1 MKPNR
6 LSQSGNIQSIE
17 TMIFAIIA
25 SLLLIGFFSGY
36 EIGFVSANRLSL
48 ELKKK
53 QGSRAG
59 NILAKFL
66 ETPTQ
71 FIGTCLIG
79 LNISLVVFGILFEE
93 ALHTYIWSAFDL
105 GPYAI
110 LFGNTVVSTL
120 VILLIGE
127 LVPKAIFKAR
137 AASMITSFAPLA
149 NFFHLLFKP
158 LTIILV
164 NLAQWVLRNLFNVK
178 VINKKEAFTKVD
190 LAHFVQQTKEE
201 QNQQDL
207 NTDLFENALS
217 LPDIKIRECL
227 VPRTEIV
234 GVEINTS
241 IQDLQKIFEETKLSK
256 LIVYEESLDSIVGYV
271 HQLDLFKKPVKLSDV
286 LHSIQLVPE
295 SMNAADLI
303 NLFSKKRKSIAWV
316 VDEFGGTAG
325 IVTMEDVLEEIF
337 GEIDDEY
344 DEQEF
349 LEKQLSDT
357 EFIFSGRLE
366 LDYLYEKYGIDFSA
380 DSAETLSGYLIHNY
394 ESIPK
399 IRTTIHLAHFD
410 AEILSVS
417 DTRIEKVKIK
427 IR

>member
-1 MKPNR
+1 M
-6 LSQSGNIQSIE
+6 L
-17 TMIFAIIA
+17 FAIIA
-25 SLLLIGFFSGY
+25 SLALIGFFSGY

-53 QGSRAG
+53 QGGQSG
-59 NILAKFL
+59 KIIAKFL
-66 ETPTQ
+66 AEPTQ
-71 FIGTCLIG
+71 FIGTCLVG

-93 ALHTYIWSAFDL
+93 LLDLLIWDHFNPGNYSVL
-105 GPYAI
+105 
-110 LFGNTVVSTL
+110 LGNTILSTL

-127 LVPKAIFKAR
+127 LGPKAIFKAR
-137 AASMITSFAPLA
+137 AASMINTFAPLA
-149 NFFHLLFKP
+149 NFFHILFRP
-158 LTIILV
+158 LTLLLV
-164 NLAQWVLRNLFNVK
+164 NLAQWVLRNLFQVRL
-178 VINKKEAFTKVD
+178 VNKKEAFTKVD
-190 LAHFVQQTKEE
+190 LAHFVQQSKDQKE
-201 QNQQDL
+201 QQEL

-234 GVEINTS
+234 GV
-241 IQDLQKIFEETKLSK
+241 DLQTTIESLTEIFMETKLSK
-256 LIVYEESLDSIVGYV
+256 LIVYDDTLDTIVGYV
-271 HQLDLFKKPVKLSDV
+271 HQLDLFKKPASIASI
-286 LHSIQLVPE
+286 LHTIPLVPE

-303 NLFSKKRKSIAWV
+303 NLFSKKRKSIALV

-349 LEKQLSDT
+349 LEKKLSDT
-357 EFIFSGRLE
+357 EYVFSGRLE

-380 DSAETLSGYLIHNY
+380 DSAETLSGYLIHKN
-394 ESIPK
+394 EAIPK
-399 IRTTIHLAHFD
+399 LRQVIHLSHFD
-410 AEILSVS
+410 AEILAVS

-427 IR
+427 IH

>member
-1 MKPNR
+1 M
-6 LSQSGNIQSIE
+6 L
-17 TMIFAIIA
+17 FAIIA
-25 SLLLIGFFSGY
+25 SLALIGFFSGY

-53 QGSRAG
+53 QGGRSG
-59 NILAKFL
+59 KIIAKFL
-66 ETPTQ
+66 AEPTQ
-71 FIGTCLIG
+71 FIGTCLVG

-93 ALHTYIWSAFDL
+93 LLDILIWDHFNPGNYSVL
-105 GPYAI
+105 
-110 LFGNTVVSTL
+110 LGNTILSTL

-127 LVPKAIFKAR
+127 LGPKAIFKAR
-137 AASMITSFAPLA
+137 AASMINTFAPLA
-149 NFFHLLFKP
+149 NFFHILFRP
-158 LTIILV
+158 LTLLLV
-164 NLAQWVLRNLFNVK
+164 NLAQWVLRNLFQVRL
-178 VINKKEAFTKVD
+178 VNKKEAFTKVD
-190 LAHFVQQTKEE
+190 LAHFVQQSKDQKE
-201 QNQQDL
+201 QQEL

-234 GVEINTS
+234 GVDLQTS
-241 IQDLQKIFEETKLSK
+241 IESLTEIFMETKLSK
-256 LIVYEESLDSIVGYV
+256 LIVYDDTLDTIVGYV
-271 HQLDLFKKPVKLSDV
+271 HQLDLFKKPTTIASI
-286 LHSIQLVPE
+286 LHTIPLVPE

-349 LEKQLSDT
+349 LEKKLSDT
-357 EFIFSGRLE
+357 EYVFSGRLE

-380 DSAETLSGYLIHNY
+380 DSAETLSGYLIHKN
-394 ESIPK
+394 EAIPK
-399 IRTTIHLAHFD
+399 LRQVIHLSHFD
-410 AEILSVS
+410 AEILAVS

-427 IR
+427 IH

>member
-1 MKPNR
+1 
-6 LSQSGNIQSIE
+6 
-17 TMIFAIIA
+17 MIFAIIA
-25 SLLLIGFFSGY
+25 SLILIGFFSGY

-53 QGSRAG
+53 QGNRAG
-59 NILAKFL
+59 LIIARFL
-66 ETPTQ
+66 QAPTQ

-79 LNISLVVFGILFEE
+79 VNISLVVFGILFEQLLE
-93 ALHTYIWSAFDL
+93 EHVWAKLQLSEYS
-105 GPYAI
+105 I
-110 LFGNTVVSTL
+110 LLGNTVLSTL

-137 AASMITSFAPLA
+137 AASMITRFATIA
-149 NFFHLLFKP
+149 NFFHLLFSPITKVM
-158 LTIILV
+158 V
-164 NLAQWVLRNLFNVK
+164 NFAQFVLRHLFNVK
-178 VINKKEAFTKVD
+178 VVNQKEAFSKVD
-190 LAHFVQQTKEE
+190 LAHFIQQSVE
-201 QNQQDL
+201 QQQQQEL

-227 VPRTEIV
+227 VPRTEII

-241 IQDLQKIFEETKLSK
+241 IEALRAAFVETKLSK
-256 LIVYEESLDSIVGYV
+256 LIVYEDTLDTILGYV
-271 HQLDLFKKPVKLSDV
+271 HQLDLFKKPNNIKSV
-286 LHSIQLVPE
+286 LHPIILVPE

-303 NLFSKKRKSIAWV
+303 SLFSKKRKSIAWV

-349 LEKQLSDT
+349 LEKQLSET
-357 EFIFSGRLE
+357 EYIFSGRLE

-380 DSAETLSGYLIHNY
+380 DNSETLSGYLIHRH
-394 ESIPK
+394 EAIPK
-399 IRTTIHLAHFD
+399 VRTTIQLDHFD
-410 AEILSVS
+410 AEILAVS

-427 IR
+427 TH

>member
-1 MKPNR
+1 M
-6 LSQSGNIQSIE
+6 L
-17 TMIFAIIA
+17 FAIIA
-25 SLLLIGFFSGY
+25 SLALIGFFSGY

-53 QGSRAG
+53 QGGQSG
-59 NILAKFL
+59 KIIAKFL
-66 ETPTQ
+66 AEPTQ
-71 FIGTCLIG
+71 FIGTCLVG

-93 ALHTYIWSAFDL
+93 LLDLLIWDHFNPGNYSVL
-105 GPYAI
+105 
-110 LFGNTVVSTL
+110 LGNTILSTL

-127 LVPKAIFKAR
+127 LGPKAIFKAR
-137 AASMITSFAPLA
+137 AASMINTFAPLA
-149 NFFHLLFKP
+149 NFFHILFRP
-158 LTIILV
+158 LTLLLV
-164 NLAQWVLRNLFNVK
+164 NLAQWVLRNLFQVRL
-178 VINKKEAFTKVD
+178 VNKKEAFTKVD
-190 LAHFVQQTKEE
+190 LAHFVQQSKDQKE
-201 QNQQDL
+201 QQEL

-234 GVEINTS
+234 GV
-241 IQDLQKIFEETKLSK
+241 DLQTTIESLTEIFMETKLSK
-256 LIVYEESLDSIVGYV
+256 LIVYDDTLDTIVGYV
-271 HQLDLFKKPVKLSDV
+271 HQLDLFKKPASIASI
-286 LHSIQLVPE
+286 LHTIPLVPE

-349 LEKQLSDT
+349 LEKKLSDT
-357 EFIFSGRLE
+357 EYVFSGRLE

-380 DSAETLSGYLIHNY
+380 DSAETLSGYLIHKN
-394 ESIPK
+394 EAIPK
-399 IRTTIHLAHFD
+399 LRQVIHLSHFD
-410 AEILSVS
+410 AEILAVS

-427 IR
+427 IH

>member
-1 MKPNR
+1 M
-6 LSQSGNIQSIE
+6 L
-17 TMIFAIIA
+17 FAIIA
-25 SLLLIGFFSGY
+25 SLALIGFFSGY

-53 QGSRAG
+53 QGGQSG
-59 NILAKFL
+59 KIIAKFL
-66 ETPTQ
+66 AEPTQ
-71 FIGTCLIG
+71 FIGTCLVG

-93 ALHTYIWSAFDL
+93 LLDLIIWDHFNPGNYSVL
-105 GPYAI
+105 
-110 LFGNTVVSTL
+110 LGNTILSTL

-127 LVPKAIFKAR
+127 LGPKAIFKAR
-137 AASMITSFAPLA
+137 AASMINTFAPLA
-149 NFFHLLFKP
+149 NFFHILFRP
-158 LTIILV
+158 LTLLLV
-164 NLAQWVLRNLFNVK
+164 NLAQWVLRNLFQVRL
-178 VINKKEAFTKVD
+178 VNKKEAFTKVD
-190 LAHFVQQTKEE
+190 LAHFVQQSKDQKE
-201 QNQQDL
+201 QQEL

-234 GVEINTS
+234 GV
-241 IQDLQKIFEETKLSK
+241 DLQTTIESLTEIFMETKLSK
-256 LIVYEESLDSIVGYV
+256 LIVYDDTLDTIVGYV
-271 HQLDLFKKPVKLSDV
+271 HQLDLFKKPASIASI
-286 LHSIQLVPE
+286 LHTIPLVPE

-349 LEKQLSDT
+349 LEKKLSDT
-357 EFIFSGRLE
+357 EYVFSGRLE

-380 DSAETLSGYLIHNY
+380 DSAETLSGYLIHKN
-394 ESIPK
+394 EAIPK
-399 IRTTIHLAHFD
+399 LRQVIHLSHFD
-410 AEILSVS
+410 AEILAVS

-427 IR
+427 IH

>member
-1 MKPNR
+1 M
-6 LSQSGNIQSIE
+6 L
-17 TMIFAIIA
+17 FAIIA

-53 QGSRAG
+53 QGNKAG
-59 NILAKFL
+59 IILASFL
-66 ETPTQ
+66 EAPTQ

-79 LNISLVVFGILFEE
+79 LNISLVVFGIVFEE
-93 ALHTYIWSAFDL
+93 ALDKYIWSQMAL
-105 GPYAI
+105 SPYAI
-110 LFGNTVVSTL
+110 LLGNTIVSTL

-137 AASMITSFAPLA
+137 AASMITTFAPIA
-149 NFFHLLFKP
+149 YFFHLIFRP
-158 LTIILV
+158 LTILLV
-164 NLAQWVLRNLFNVK
+164 NTAQWVIRNVFQVK
-178 VINKKEAFTKVD
+178 VVNKKEAFTKID
-190 LAHFVQQTKEE
+190 LAHFVQQTKDQQE
-201 QNQQDL
+201 QQEL

-227 VPRTEIV
+227 VPRTEIIGIDV
-234 GVEINTS
+234 HTS
-241 IQDLQKIFEETKLSK
+241 MEELQALFVETKLSK
-256 LIVYEESLDSIVGYV
+256 LIVYEESLDNIVGYV
-271 HQLDLFKKPVKLSDV
+271 HQLDLFKKPRHLSSV
-286 LHSIQLVPE
+286 LHPIILVPE
-295 SMNAADLI
+295 SMSAADLI

-349 LEKQLSDT
+349 LEKKLSDT
-357 EFIFSGRLE
+357 EYIFSGRLE

-380 DSAETLSGYLIHNY
+380 DTAETLSGYLIHHHG
-394 ESIPK
+394 SIPK
-399 IRTTIHLAHFD
+399 LRNVIHLTHFD
-410 AEILSVS
+410 AEILAVS
-417 DTRIEKVKIK
+417 DTRIEKVKIR
-427 IR
+427 IH

>member
-1 MKPNR
+1 M
-6 LSQSGNIQSIE
+6 L
-17 TMIFAIIA
+17 FAIIA
-25 SLLLIGFFSGY
+25 SLALIGFFSGY

-53 QGSRAG
+53 QGGQSG
-59 NILAKFL
+59 KIIAKFL
-66 ETPTQ
+66 AEPTQ
-71 FIGTCLIG
+71 FIGTCLVG

-93 ALHTYIWSAFDL
+93 LLDLLIWDHFNPGNYSVL
-105 GPYAI
+105 
-110 LFGNTVVSTL
+110 LGNTILSTL

-127 LVPKAIFKAR
+127 LGPKAIFKAR
-137 AASMITSFAPLA
+137 AASMINTFAPLA
-149 NFFHLLFKP
+149 NFFHILFRP
-158 LTIILV
+158 LTLLLV
-164 NLAQWVLRNLFNVK
+164 NLAQWVLRNLFQVRL
-178 VINKKEAFTKVD
+178 VNKKEAFTKVD
-190 LAHFVQQTKEE
+190 LAHFVQQSKDQKE
-201 QNQQDL
+201 QQEL

-227 VPRTEIV
+227 VPRTEII
-234 GVEINTS
+234 GVDIQTS
-241 IQDLQKIFEETKLSK
+241 IESLTEIFMETKLSK
-256 LIVYEESLDSIVGYV
+256 LIVYDDTLDTIIGYV
-271 HQLDLFKKPVKLSDV
+271 HQLDLFKKPASIASI
-286 LHSIQLVPE
+286 LHTIPLVPE

-349 LEKQLSDT
+349 LEKKLSDT
-357 EFIFSGRLE
+357 EYVFSGRLE

-380 DSAETLSGYLIHNY
+380 DSAETLSGYLIHKN
-394 ESIPK
+394 EAIPK
-399 IRTTIHLAHFD
+399 LRQVIHLSHFD
-410 AEILSVS
+410 AEILAVS

-427 IR
+427 LH

>member
-1 MKPNR
+1 M
-6 LSQSGNIQSIE
+6 L
-17 TMIFAIIA
+17 FAIIA
-25 SLLLIGFFSGY
+25 SLALIGFFSGY

-53 QGSRAG
+53 QGGRSG
-59 NILAKFL
+59 KIIAKFL
-66 ETPTQ
+66 EEPTQ
-71 FIGTCLIG
+71 FIGTCLVG
-79 LNISLVVFGILFEE
+79 LNISLVVFGIMFEE
-93 ALHTYIWSAFDL
+93 LLDLIIWDHFNPGNYSVL
-105 GPYAI
+105 
-110 LFGNTVVSTL
+110 LGNTILSTL

-127 LVPKAIFKAR
+127 LGPKAIFKAR
-137 AASMITSFAPLA
+137 AASMINTFAPLA
-149 NFFHLLFKP
+149 NFFHILFRP
-158 LTIILV
+158 LTLLLV
-164 NLAQWVLRNLFNVK
+164 NLAQWVLRNLFQVRL
-178 VINKKEAFTKVD
+178 VNKKEAFTKVD
-190 LAHFVQQTKEE
+190 LAHFVQQSKDQKE
-201 QNQQDL
+201 QQEL

-234 GVEINTS
+234 GVDVQTTIESLTEI
-241 IQDLQKIFEETKLSK
+241 FMETKLSK
-256 LIVYEESLDSIVGYV
+256 LIVYDDTLDTIVGYV
-271 HQLDLFKKPVKLSDV
+271 HQLDLFKKPASIASI
-286 LHSIQLVPE
+286 LHTIPLVPE

-349 LEKQLSDT
+349 LEKKLSDT
-357 EFIFSGRLE
+357 EYVFSGRLE

-380 DSAETLSGYLIHNY
+380 DSAETLSGYLIHKN
-394 ESIPK
+394 EAIPK
-399 IRTTIHLAHFD
+399 LRQVIHLSHFD
-410 AEILSVS
+410 AEILAVS

-427 IR
+427 IH

>member
-1 MKPNR
+1 
-6 LSQSGNIQSIE
+6 
-17 TMIFAIIA
+17 MIFAIIA
-25 SLLLIGFFSGY
+25 SLILIGFFSGY

-53 QGSRAG
+53 QGNRAG
-59 NILAKFL
+59 QIIARFL
-66 ETPTQ
+66 QAPTQ

-79 LNISLVVFGILFEE
+79 VNISLVVFGILFEQLLE
-93 ALHTYIWSAFDL
+93 EHIWGKLQLDEYS
-105 GPYAI
+105 I
-110 LFGNTVVSTL
+110 LLGNTVLSTL

-137 AASMITSFAPLA
+137 AASMITRFAPIA
-149 NFFHLLFKP
+149 NFFHLLFSPITKVM
-158 LTIILV
+158 V
-164 NLAQWVLRNLFNVK
+164 NLAQFVLKHLFNVN
-178 VINKKEAFTKVD
+178 VVNQKEAFSKVD
-190 LAHFVQQTKEE
+190 LAHFIQQSSE
-201 QNQQDL
+201 QQQQQEL

-241 IQDLQKIFEETKLSK
+241 IEALRAVFVETKLSK
-256 LIVYEESLDSIVGYV
+256 LIVYEDTLDSILGYV
-271 HQLDLFKKPVKLSDV
+271 HQLDLFKKPSNIKSV
-286 LHSIQLVPE
+286 LHPIILVPE

-303 NLFSKKRKSIAWV
+303 SLFSKKRKSIAWV

-349 LEKQLSDT
+349 LEKQLSAT

-380 DSAETLSGYLIHNY
+380 DNSETLSGYLIHRH
-394 ESIPK
+394 EAIPK
-399 IRTTIHLAHFD
+399 VRTTIHLDHFD
-410 AEILSVS
+410 AEILAVS

-427 IR
+427 IH